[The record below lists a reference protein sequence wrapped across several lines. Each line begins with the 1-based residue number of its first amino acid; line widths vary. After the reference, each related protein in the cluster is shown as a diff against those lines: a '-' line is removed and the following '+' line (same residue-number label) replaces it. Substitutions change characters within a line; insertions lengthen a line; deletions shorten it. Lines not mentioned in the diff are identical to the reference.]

1 MSTMYA
7 ETFQKIY
14 EDLTAH
20 SVAAKVTVKQ
30 FYPTVGNQY
39 NAEQKEGCLR
49 AFAQK
54 KYIEFRP
61 VTPDLYNID
70 PTATFYLTADG
81 IEAWTKWFAVNP
93 YFPAGTPPKE
103 DFIILQPKTRR
114 ISGSG

>member
-20 SVAAKVTVKQ
+20 STGTKVTVKK
-30 FYPTVGNQY
+30 FYLTIGATYSDDQR
-39 NAEQKEGCLR
+39 EGCLR

-61 VTPDLYNID
+61 VISDLYNID
-70 PTATFYLTADG
+70 PAATFYMTADG
-81 IEAWTKWFAVNP
+81 IEAWAKWFAVNP
-93 YFPAGTPPKE
+93 FFPAGSAPKE
-103 DFIILQPKTRR
+103 DFIILQTKTR
-114 ISGSG
+114 